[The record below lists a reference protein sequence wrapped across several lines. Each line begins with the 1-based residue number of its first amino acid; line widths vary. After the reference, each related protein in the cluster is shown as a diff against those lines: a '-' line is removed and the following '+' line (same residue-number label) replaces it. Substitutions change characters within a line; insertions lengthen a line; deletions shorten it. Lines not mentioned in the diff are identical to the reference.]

1 MRLAPFHVG
10 LFGAAALLC
19 ACAPTGV
26 SDSAARTNEP
36 APEGPEFDVFEAV
49 AELSMPQWE
58 DEPPM
63 PDSAGIGTLEV
74 RGSTDL
80 SRQLDLASLT
90 VDAKVTGH
98 VAAFEVEHVFDNPT
112 DEILEG
118 TFRFPLPDGAVVTG
132 LAMEIDG
139 RMMEGEVLDREKA
152 REIYQSI
159 VDSMQDPALLEWE
172 QGQTFKLRVFPIEAQ
187 STKRVVLRYL
197 APLHRA
203 KEPTG
208 DRWELVVP
216 TSAPTLQGSI
226 GRLTIRVDE
235 QTVVDRH
242 DAKPVGATRV
252 DIASAPGSVL
262 QQSDE
267 HGTFTAVRLQ
277 PDWASIPEPN
287 REDAPRRLLVV
298 VDTSRSALE
307 SWGLTREALRI
318 VLESLSPEDEICVVA
333 SDLTAR
339 AHAPGFLPASEDEI
353 AAAMAF
359 IDDIE
364 PDGASDLSAA
374 LAEIDRVL
382 TGAEE
387 SMTTQVVVLGD
398 GVPTWGETDRAALVQ
413 QAEGVL
419 HGVPLHGLVLGRKA
433 SSELLGEIAGV
444 SGGRIARPESSS
456 EVEWFA
462 GFLDVAPR
470 LKRIRGASVQADGD
484 HELAGLSAR
493 TIFEGQT
500 PTAYVRTPVGA
511 EPPIAVTLLGT
522 SEARPVEQAIAIEHA
537 APSAGLRKLWA
548 SHRINKLQADKGN
561 RADVIAMS
569 ETHGVLSR
577 YTAFL
582 VLESEEA
589 YREHAIERRR
599 AAEQADPSVTGADL
613 GEGGGETS
621 LRPGDIQPGDPEI
634 LIPAPQDAR
643 RVVVVFPFGETKIA
657 RWDDAAGKWIV
668 RFLIDEDTAP
678 GRYEVAVRVTM
689 PDGTLRR
696 MTAEYTVDVRAPSM
710 EVRVVALDDGS
721 FEVHAEQS
729 TTEADRERERLD
741 GVDAELPERASFKG
755 IDARKVEARLPDGQV
770 VTLHRERMGQFVG
783 RWQPSEEV
791 GNAIEVE
798 LVSTDRA
805 LNSSRSTHAVTVEA
819 G

>member
-1 MRLAPFHVG
+1 MSRARLVLTMATVLG
-10 LFGAAALLC
+10 

-26 SDSAARTNEP
+26 TETSGRTQEP
-36 APEGPEFDVFEAV
+36 TPDGPEFDVFEAV

-80 SRQLDLASLT
+80 SRQLDLASLK
-90 VDAKVTGH
+90 VDAKVAGH

-112 DEILEG
+112 DEVLEG

-139 RMMEGEVLDREKA
+139 RLMEGEVLDREKA

-159 VDSMQDPALLEWE
+159 VDAMQDPALLEWE
-172 QGQTFKLRVFPIEAQ
+172 QGQTFKLRVFPIEPQAK
-187 STKRVVLRYL
+187 KRVVLRYL

-203 KEPTG
+203 REGSG

-216 TSAPTLQGSI
+216 TSAPTLQGTI
-226 GRLTIRVDE
+226 GKLTI
-235 QTVVDRH
+235 VVDGQTIVDDS

-252 DIASAPGSVL
+252 DIAEAPKAVL
-262 QQSDE
+262 QQRDE
-267 HGTFTAVRLQ
+267 HGTFTALRLQ
-277 PDWASIPEPN
+277 PNWDAIAEPN
-287 REDAPRRLLVV
+287 REDSPRRLLVV

-318 VLESLSPEDEICVVA
+318 VLESLSDEDEICVVA
-333 SDLTAR
+333 SDLTTR
-339 AHAPGFLPASEDEI
+339 SHAPGFLPASEDEI
-353 AAAMAF
+353 AAAVSF

-364 PDGASDLSAA
+364 PDGASDMSAA
-374 LAEIDRVL
+374 LAEIDRIL
-382 TGAEE
+382 TGAEDT
-387 SMTTQVVVLGD
+387 MTTQVLVLGD
-398 GVPTWGETDRAALVQ
+398 GVPTWGETDPRALEE
-413 QAEGVL
+413 QADRVL
-419 HGVPLHGLVLGRKA
+419 AGVPLHGLVLGRKA
-433 SSELLGEIAGV
+433 SSELLGAIAGTT
-444 SGGRIARPESSS
+444 GGRIARPESSG

-462 GFLDVAPR
+462 EFLDVAPR
-470 LKRIRGASVQADGD
+470 LKRIRGATVEVEGG
-484 HELAGLSAR
+484 HEVAGLSAR

-500 PTAYVRTPVGA
+500 PMAYLRTPPGA
-511 EPPIAVTLLGT
+511 EPPTAVTLAGQTATELV
-522 SEARPVEQAIAIEHA
+522 SQSIAIEEPT
-537 APSAGLRKLWA
+537 PSDGLRKLWA
-548 SHRINKLQADKGN
+548 SHQINTLQANAGN

-599 AAEQADPSVTGADL
+599 AAEQAAPSVTGADL

-634 LIPAPQDAR
+634 LIPAPPDAR
-643 RVVVVFPFGETKIA
+643 RVVVVFPFGETKVA
-657 RWDDAAGKWIV
+657 RWDDTAGKWIV
-668 RFLIDEDTAP
+668 RFLIDEDTDP

-696 MTAEYTVDVRAPSM
+696 MVAEYTVDIRAPQM
-710 EVRVVALDDGS
+710 EVRVVELDDGS
-721 FEVHAEQS
+721 YEVHAEQQVS
-729 TTEADRERERLD
+729 EADRERERLD
-741 GVDAELPERASFKG
+741 GVDAALPEQASFRG
-755 IDARKVEARLPDGQV
+755 IDARKVEAQLPDGQIV
-770 VTLHRERMGQFVG
+770 VLHREGMGHFVG
-783 RWQPSEEV
+783 RWRPSGV
-791 GNAIEVE
+791 VSDAIEME

-805 LNSSRSTHAVTVEA
+805 LNSRRSSHTVEVR
-819 G
+819 

>member
-1 MRLAPFHVG
+1 MLLAM
-10 LFGAAALLC
+10 AAVLA

-26 SDSAARTNEP
+26 SESSGRTPEP
-36 APEGPEFDVFEAV
+36 TPDEPEFDVFDV
-49 AELSMPQWE
+49 VQELSMPQWE

-74 RGSTDL
+74 RGGTDL
-80 SRQLDLASLT
+80 SRQLDLSSLT
-90 VDAKVTGH
+90 IDAKVSGH

-112 DEILEG
+112 SDMLEG

-139 RMMEGEVLDREKA
+139 RLMEGEVLDREKA

-172 QGQTFKLRVFPIEAQ
+172 QGQTFKLRVFPIEPQ
-187 STKRVVLRYL
+187 SKKRVVLRYL
-197 APLHRA
+197 APLHHA
-203 KEPTG
+203 KDKG
-208 DRWELVVP
+208 DERWELVVP
-216 TSAPTLQGSI
+216 TSAPTLQGTI
-226 GRLTIRVDE
+226 GRLKVAVDG
-235 QTVVDRH
+235 QTVVDER

-252 DIASAPGSVL
+252 DIASAPKAVL

-267 HGTFTAVRLQ
+267 HGTFTALRLQ
-277 PDWASIPEPN
+277 PNWDAIAEPE
-287 REDAPRRLLVV
+287 RKDTPRRLLVV

-318 VLESLSPEDEICVVA
+318 VLESLADEDEICVVA

-339 AHAPGFLPASEDEI
+339 SHAPGFLPASEDEV
-353 AAAMAF
+353 AAALSF
-359 IDDIE
+359 IDGIE

-374 LAEIDRVL
+374 LTEIDRLL

-387 SMTTQVVVLGD
+387 SMTTQILVLGD
-398 GVPTWGETDRAALVQ
+398 GVPTWGETDAAALER
-413 QAEGVL
+413 QADRVL
-419 HGVPLHGLVLGRKA
+419 AGIALHGLVVGRKT
-433 SSELLGEIAGV
+433 SSELLGAIAGAT
-444 SGGRIARPESSS
+444 GGRIARPESSD

-462 GFLDVAPR
+462 QFLDVAPR
-470 LKRIRGASVQADGD
+470 LKRIRGASLQAEGG
-484 HELAGLSAR
+484 HEIAGLAAR

-500 PTAYVRTPVGA
+500 PVAYLRTPPGA
-511 EPPIAVTLLGT
+511 TPPTAVTLAGET
-522 SEARPVEQAIAIEHA
+522 ATEVVSQTIAIEQ
-537 APSAGLRKLWA
+537 PSAANGLRKLWA
-548 SHRINKLQADKGN
+548 SQWINTLQAEDDN

-599 AAEQADPSVTGADL
+599 AAEQAAPAVTGADL

-634 LIPAPQDAR
+634 LIPAPPDAR
-643 RVVVVFPFGETKIA
+643 RVVVVFPFGETKVA
-657 RWDDAAGKWIV
+657 RWDDTAGKWIV
-668 RFLIDEDTAP
+668 RFLIDEDTEP

-689 PDGTLRR
+689 PDGSLRR
-696 MTAEYTVDVRAPSM
+696 MVAEYTVDIRAPQM
-710 EVRVVALDDGS
+710 DLRVVQLDDGS
-721 FEVHAEQS
+721 YEVHAEQRMS
-729 TTEADRERERLD
+729 EADRERERPD
-741 GVDAELPERASFKG
+741 GVEAELPQSPSFRG
-755 IDARKVEARLPDGQV
+755 IDARKVEAQLPDGQV
-770 VTLHRERMGQFVG
+770 VTLHRETMGHFVG
-783 RWQPSEEV
+783 RWRPSGLV
-791 GNAIEVE
+791 GDVLNVE

-805 LNSSRSTHAVTVEA
+805 LNSRRSRHAVSVE
-819 G
+819 GR